1 MRPDA
6 APRWI
11 REAAMSGPFAGPR
24 LLLGRQRAMDAAVIP
39 HPEGSTSPVAI
50 AKSGAERP
58 GNARNRLVNMVVKPL
73 PDFHNHACLRLVR
86 RSDLDCFTATS
97 VIWGAS
103 ELQLRRAYLHRLQ
116 AEAATSA
123 SSHRKSLGRSRA
135 GPAPCPHPWP
145 TPCGA
150 GQFLRSGPR
159 RGPRSAS
166 ASSAAAVRMICCGS
180 IGPSRRSASATCAS
194 STAPSRSRW

>member
-1 MRPDA
+1 MRPGRPAEGPRA
-6 APRWI
+6 AV
-11 REAAMSGPFAGPR
+11 SGPFAGPR
-24 LLLGRQRAMDAAVIP
+24 SLIARRGAHATAGSSHPKRSMSSGPRTTNCAEKRGIP
-39 HPEGSTSPVAI
+39 WI
-50 AKSGAERP
+50 RP
-58 GNARNRLVNMVVKPL
+58 VNMVVKSL
-73 PDFHNHACLRLVR
+73 PDFHNHVRPRLCAGQTWIVSQQLQSSGAR
-86 RSDLDCFTATS
+86 RSCNS
-97 VIWGAS
+97 GAPIFIDPRRK
-103 ELQLRRAYLHRLQ
+103 LQLPPG
-116 AEAATSA
+116 ATGNP
-123 SSHRKSLGRSRA
+123 LGRSRA

>member
-103 ELQLRRAYLHRLQ
+103 ELQLRRAFFIDHWRKLQLPPGPPEIPWAVPGQVRL
-116 AEAATSA
+116 S
-123 SSHRKSLGRSRA
+123 
-135 GPAPCPHPWP
+135 CPHPWP
-145 TPCGA
+145 APCGA
-150 GQFLRSGPR
+150 GQFLRDVSR
-159 RGPRSAS
+159 RAAPPSSAP
-166 ASSAAAVRMICCGS
+166 AAAAVRTICCGS
-180 IGPSRRSASATCAS
+180 IVPSRRRASATWVS
-194 STAPSRSRW
+194 STSPSRSR

>member
-1 MRPDA
+1 MRPGRPAEGPRA
-6 APRWI
+6 AV
-11 REAAMSGPFAGPR
+11 SGPFAGPR
-24 LLLGRQRAMDAAVIP
+24 SLIARRGAHATAGSSHPKRSMSSGPRTTNCAEKRGIP
-39 HPEGSTSPVAI
+39 WI
-50 AKSGAERP
+50 RP
-58 GNARNRLVNMVVKPL
+58 VNMVVKSL